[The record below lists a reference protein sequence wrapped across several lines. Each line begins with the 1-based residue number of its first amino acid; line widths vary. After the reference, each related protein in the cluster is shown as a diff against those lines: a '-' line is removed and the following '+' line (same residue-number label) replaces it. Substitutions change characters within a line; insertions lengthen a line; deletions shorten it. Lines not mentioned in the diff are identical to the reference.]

1 MLSETSLRSESKQR
15 EEGGQMLQEQHP
27 FLEVSENKIQETYRL
42 AYDLY
47 SQRHYQDAG
56 HFFRFLVLLRPAE
69 AKFWKGLGACLQ
81 MQKEYEQALDCYF
94 CVEKL
99 AQKPLDAYFYIHT
112 ADCYFALK
120 KVKAGLKALE
130 VARLKALKTHDQRV
144 LKHVTLMHELWVK

>member
-1 MLSETSLRSESKQR
+1 MLSETSQQSESELGKGMDQT
-15 EEGGQMLQEQHP
+15 LQEKHP
-27 FLEVSENKIQETYRL
+27 FIEVPEDKIQETYRF

-47 SQRHYQDAG
+47 SQRHYQDASCL
-56 HFFRFLVLLRPAE
+56 FRFLVLLRPAE
-69 AKFWKGLGACLQ
+69 AKYWKGFGACLQ

-99 AQKPLDAYFYIHT
+99 TQKPLDAYFYIHA